1 MGEFRKS
8 KQKRLKFTLT
18 LVATLIISAVLALNL
33 KTDRVYTHLFYVP
46 ITLSAI
52 WIPKKT
58 LLTGFVLAS
67 YHLFLE
73 LMIRAS
79 WTLATLS
86 RALIIVLVSMILNE
100 IWKRELSYQHE
111 IKHLAYKSSHD
122 GLTGVF
128 NRGYFERA
136 LENTYELPLMMM
148 VVDIDGLKSI
158 NDGFGHA
165 AGDEH
170 IRATAEV
177 LRKSIRTGD
186 LIARIGGDEFAII
199 APQCGAEGA
208 LEVLL
213 RFEEQIDHYNQNTE
227 MERWLSL
234 SAGYH
239 IAIVDEDLHKV
250 LEIADAKM
258 YETKKSK
265 YEVAYEIEK
274 RSL

>member
-1 MGEFRKS
+1 MGEVHITKR
-8 KQKRLKFTLT
+8 KRLLFTITLMGT
-18 LVATLIISAVLALNL
+18 LVMASFLAIQF
-33 KTDRVYTHLFYVP
+33 KTDRVYTHLFYIP

-52 WIPKKT
+52 WMPKRT
-58 LLTGFVLAS
+58 LLTGVGLAL
-67 YHLFLE
+67 YHLVLE
-73 LMIRAS
+73 LIIRAS
-79 WTLATLS
+79 WTLSTLS
-86 RALIIVLVSMILNE
+86 RAVIIIVVAAILNE
-100 IWKRELSYQHE
+100 IWKREQTYQHE

-136 LENTYELPLMMM
+136 LENTYDLPTMMM

-158 NDGFGHA
+158 NDGFGHSV
-165 AGDEH
+165 GDEH
-170 IRATAEV
+170 IMATAEV

-199 APQCGAEGA
+199 APRCGDDGA

-213 RFEEQIDHYNQNTE
+213 RVEEQIDRYNQDMET
-227 MERWLSL
+227 ERWLSL

-239 IAIVDEDLHKV
+239 IALVDEDLHKV

-274 RSL
+274 RGL